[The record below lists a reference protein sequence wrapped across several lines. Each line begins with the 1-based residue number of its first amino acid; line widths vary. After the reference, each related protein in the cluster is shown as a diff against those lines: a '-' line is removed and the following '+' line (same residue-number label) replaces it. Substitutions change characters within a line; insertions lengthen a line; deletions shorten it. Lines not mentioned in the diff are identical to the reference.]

1 MCILALLRFL
11 VGTVFKDSLQTTN
24 VCFITIYYTV
34 NNIPP
39 SSYTIAHR
47 KDNIFIHSVP
57 RHGFHGG
64 QKSLMV
70 LCDGDSL
77 VMVVWL
83 VLVSTAKLTCQKGF
97 SKKKLHEI
105 NIHALE

>member
-70 LCDGDSL
+70 LCDGDGG
-77 VMVVWL
+77 
-83 VLVSTAKLTCQKGF
+83 LVSVGEH
-97 SKKKLHEI
+97 SKI
-105 NIHALE
+105 NLSKRIL